1 MSDITDL
8 RAWHQ
13 RRQEAAQQRQ
23 EAAPPAPG
31 ITFKASIV
39 EGCVQLHIEDAYVA
53 LNCPLTPE
61 DARALA
67 SMLLCHAA
75 VAESKAGLQARRFH
89 LQRRKGGYEVWLCQG
104 ASRSKRP
111 VPELLPRRDARTW
124 AMVYA
129 ALNGWPYLE
138 GSDGDGDPA

>member
-1 MSDITDL
+1 MSNIVDL

-39 EGCVQLHIEDAYVA
+39 EGCVQLHIEDAYVT

-75 VAESKAGLQARRFH
+75 VAESKAGLPARRFR
-89 LQRRKGGYEVWLCQG
+89 LQRRRAGYEVWLCQG
-104 ASRSKRP
+104 AGRTNLP
-111 VPELLPRRDARTW
+111 VPVLRRREEARTW

-129 ALNGWPYLE
+129 ALHGWPYLE
-138 GSDGDGDPA
+138 DA